1 MNLFLQK
8 VFAFMVAIAWFVADY
23 FSKQWAL
30 EMLGNGM
37 VMRLTS
43 WMEFKLA
50 FNKGAAFSLFADGSG
65 WQRWFFM
72 GIAIVIGL
80 WLCYALLFERTNALT
95 RLAYASILGGAIG
108 NLYDRILHGKVVD
121 FISWHIDNAYWP
133 TFNVAD
139 VGICVGVGL
148 LVIAWFVEW
157 RAGSRL

>member
-1 MNLFLQK
+1 MQKILAFL
-8 VFAFMVAIAWFVADY
+8 VAIAWFVADY
-23 FSKQWAL
+23 FSKLWAL
-30 EMLGNGM
+30 ETLGNGV
-37 VMRLTS
+37 VMRLTP
-43 WMEFKLA
+43 WMDFKLA

-72 GIAIVIGL
+72 GIATVIGL

-148 LVIAWFVEW
+148 LVIAWLVEW

>member
-1 MNLFLQK
+1 MQKILAFL
-8 VFAFMVAIAWFVADY
+8 VAIAWFVADY
-23 FSKQWAL
+23 FSKLWAL
-30 EMLGNGM
+30 ETLGNDV
-37 VMRLTS
+37 VMRLTP
-43 WMEFKLA
+43 WMDFNLA

-72 GIAIVIGL
+72 GIATVIGL
-80 WLCYALLFERTNALT
+80 WLCYAIIFERTNALT

-121 FISWHIDNAYWP
+121 FISWHIGNAYWP

-148 LVIAWFVEW
+148 LIIAWLVEW

>member
-1 MNLFLQK
+1 MQKILAFL
-8 VFAFMVAIAWFVADY
+8 VAIAWFVADY
-23 FSKQWAL
+23 FSKLWAL
-30 EMLGNGM
+30 ETLGNGV
-37 VMRLTS
+37 VMRLTP
-43 WMEFKLA
+43 WMDFKLA

-72 GIAIVIGL
+72 GIATVIGL

>member
-1 MNLFLQK
+1 MQK
-8 VFAFMVAIAWFVADY
+8 VFAFLVAIVWFVADY

-30 EMLGNGM
+30 ETLGNGV

-121 FISWHIDNAYWP
+121 FISWHIGNAYWP

-148 LVIAWFVEW
+148 LVIAWLVEW

>member
-1 MNLFLQK
+1 MQK
-8 VFAFMVAIAWFVADY
+8 VFAFLVAIVWFVADY

-30 EMLGNGM
+30 ATLGNGV

-121 FISWHIDNAYWP
+121 FISWHIGNAYWP

-148 LVIAWFVEW
+148 LVIAWLVEW

>member
-1 MNLFLQK
+1 MQKILAFL
-8 VFAFMVAIAWFVADY
+8 VAIAWFVADY
-23 FSKQWAL
+23 FSKLWAL
-30 EMLGNGM
+30 ETLGNGV
-37 VMRLTS
+37 VMRLTP
-43 WMEFKLA
+43 WMDFKLA

-72 GIAIVIGL
+72 GIATVIGL

-108 NLYDRILHGKVVD
+108 NLYDRILHVKVVD
-121 FISWHIDNAYWP
+121 FISWHIGNAYWP

-148 LVIAWFVEW
+148 LVIAWLVEW

>member
-1 MNLFLQK
+1 MQKILAFL
-8 VFAFMVAIAWFVADY
+8 VAIAWFVADY
-23 FSKQWAL
+23 FSKLWAL
-30 EMLGNGM
+30 ETLGNGV
-37 VMRLTS
+37 VMRLTP
-43 WMEFKLA
+43 WMDFKLA
-50 FNKGAAFSLFADGSG
+50 VNKGAAFSLFADGSG

-72 GIAIVIGL
+72 GIATVIGL

-121 FISWHIDNAYWP
+121 FISWHIGNAYWP

-148 LVIAWFVEW
+148 LVIAWLVEW

>member
-1 MNLFLQK
+1 MQKILAFL
-8 VFAFMVAIAWFVADY
+8 VAIAWFVADY
-23 FSKQWAL
+23 FSKLWAL
-30 EMLGNGM
+30 ETLGNGV
-37 VMRLTS
+37 VMRLTP
-43 WMEFKLA
+43 WMDFKLA

-72 GIAIVIGL
+72 GIATVIGL
-80 WLCYALLFERTNALT
+80 WLCYAIVFERTNALT

>member
-1 MNLFLQK
+1 MQKILAFL
-8 VFAFMVAIAWFVADY
+8 VAIAWFVADY
-23 FSKQWAL
+23 FSKLWAL
-30 EMLGNGM
+30 ETLGNDV
-37 VMRLTS
+37 VMRLTP
-43 WMEFKLA
+43 WMDFKLA

-72 GIAIVIGL
+72 GIATVIGL

-121 FISWHIDNAYWP
+121 FISWHIGNAYWP

-148 LVIAWFVEW
+148 LVIAWLVEW

>member
-1 MNLFLQK
+1 MQKILAFL
-8 VFAFMVAIAWFVADY
+8 VAIAWFVADY
-23 FSKQWAL
+23 FSKLWAL
-30 EMLGNGM
+30 ETLGNGV
-37 VMRLTS
+37 VMRLTP
-43 WMEFKLA
+43 WMDFKLA
-50 FNKGAAFSLFADGSG
+50 FNKGAAFSLFAEGSG

-72 GIAIVIGL
+72 GIATVIGL

-95 RLAYASILGGAIG
+95 RLAYASILGGAVG

-121 FISWHIDNAYWP
+121 FISWHIGNAYWP

-148 LVIAWFVEW
+148 LVIAWLVEW

>member
-1 MNLFLQK
+1 MQKILAFL
-8 VFAFMVAIAWFVADY
+8 VAIAWFVADY
-23 FSKQWAL
+23 FSKLWAL
-30 EMLGNGM
+30 ETLGNDV
-37 VMRLTS
+37 VMRLTP
-43 WMEFKLA
+43 WMDFKLA

-72 GIAIVIGL
+72 GIATVIGL
-80 WLCYALLFERTNALT
+80 WLWYAIVFERTNALT

-121 FISWHIDNAYWP
+121 FISWHIGNAYWP

-148 LVIAWFVEW
+148 LVIAWLVEW

>member
-1 MNLFLQK
+1 MQKILAFL
-8 VFAFMVAIAWFVADY
+8 VAIAWFVADY
-23 FSKQWAL
+23 FSKLWAL
-30 EMLGNGM
+30 ETLGNDV
-37 VMRLTS
+37 VMRLTP
-43 WMEFKLA
+43 WMDFKLA

-72 GIAIVIGL
+72 GIATVIGL
-80 WLCYALLFERTNALT
+80 WLCYAIIFERTNALT

-121 FISWHIDNAYWP
+121 FISWHIGNAYWP

-148 LVIAWFVEW
+148 LIIAWLVEW

>member
-1 MNLFLQK
+1 MQKILAFL
-8 VFAFMVAIAWFVADY
+8 VAIAWFVADY
-23 FSKQWAL
+23 FSKLWAL
-30 EMLGNGM
+30 ETLGNGV
-37 VMRLTS
+37 VMRLTP
-43 WMEFKLA
+43 WMDFKLA

-72 GIAIVIGL
+72 GIATVIGL

-121 FISWHIDNAYWP
+121 FISWHIGNAYWP

-148 LVIAWFVEW
+148 LVIAWLVEW

>member
-23 FSKQWAL
+23 FSKLWAL
-30 EMLGNGM
+30 ETLGNGV
-37 VMRLTS
+37 VMRLTP
-43 WMEFKLA
+43 WMDFKLA

-72 GIAIVIGL
+72 GIATVIGL
-80 WLCYALLFERTNALT
+80 WLCYAIVFERTNALT

-121 FISWHIDNAYWP
+121 FISWHIGNAYWP

-148 LVIAWFVEW
+148 LVIAWLVEW

>member
-1 MNLFLQK
+1 MQK
-8 VFAFMVAIAWFVADY
+8 VFAFLVAIAWFVADY

-30 EMLGNGM
+30 ETLGNGV
-37 VMRLTS
+37 VMRLTP
-43 WMEFKLA
+43 WMDFKLA

-80 WLCYALLFERTNALT
+80 WLCYAIVFERTNALT

-121 FISWHIDNAYWP
+121 FISWHIGNAYWP

-148 LVIAWFVEW
+148 LVIAWLVEW

>member
-30 EMLGNGM
+30 ETLGNGV

-80 WLCYALLFERTNALT
+80 WLCYALLFERPTALT

>member
-1 MNLFLQK
+1 MQKILAFL
-8 VFAFMVAIAWFVADY
+8 VAIAWFVADY
-23 FSKQWAL
+23 FSKLWAL
-30 EMLGNGM
+30 ETLGNGV
-37 VMRLTS
+37 VMRLTP
-43 WMEFKLA
+43 WMDFKLA

-72 GIAIVIGL
+72 GIATVIGL

-121 FISWHIDNAYWP
+121 FISWHIGNAYWP

-148 LVIAWFVEW
+148 LVIAWLVEG

>member
-1 MNLFLQK
+1 MQKILAFL
-8 VFAFMVAIAWFVADY
+8 VAIAWFVADY
-23 FSKQWAL
+23 FSKLWAL
-30 EMLGNGM
+30 ETLGNGV
-37 VMRLTS
+37 VMRLTP
-43 WMEFKLA
+43 WMDFKLA

-72 GIAIVIGL
+72 GIATVIGL
-80 WLCYALLFERTNALT
+80 WLCYAIIFERTNALT

-121 FISWHIDNAYWP
+121 FISWHIGNAYWP

-148 LVIAWFVEW
+148 LVIAWLVDW

>member
-30 EMLGNGM
+30 ETLGNGV

-72 GIAIVIGL
+72 GIATVIGL

-121 FISWHIDNAYWP
+121 FISWHIGNAYWP

-148 LVIAWFVEW
+148 LVIAWLVEW

>member
-1 MNLFLQK
+1 MQKILAFL
-8 VFAFMVAIAWFVADY
+8 VAIAWFVADY
-23 FSKQWAL
+23 FSKLWAL
-30 EMLGNGM
+30 ETLGNGV
-37 VMRLTS
+37 VMRLTP
-43 WMEFKLA
+43 WMDFKLA
-50 FNKGAAFSLFADGSG
+50 FNKGAAFSLFAEGSG

-72 GIAIVIGL
+72 GIATVIGL
-80 WLCYALLFERTNALT
+80 WLCYAIVFERTNALT

-121 FISWHIDNAYWP
+121 FISWHIGNAYWP

-148 LVIAWFVEW
+148 LVIAWLVEW

>member
-1 MNLFLQK
+1 MQK

-30 EMLGNGM
+30 ETLGNGV

>member
-1 MNLFLQK
+1 MQKILAFL
-8 VFAFMVAIAWFVADY
+8 VAIAWFVADY
-23 FSKQWAL
+23 FSKLWAL
-30 EMLGNGM
+30 ETLGNGV
-37 VMRLTS
+37 VMRLTP
-43 WMEFKLA
+43 WMDFKLA
-50 FNKGAAFSLFADGSG
+50 FNKGAPFSLFADGSG

-72 GIAIVIGL
+72 GIATVIGL
-80 WLCYALLFERTNALT
+80 WLCYAIVFERTNALT

-121 FISWHIDNAYWP
+121 FISWHIGNAYWP

-148 LVIAWFVEW
+148 LVIAWLVEW

>member
-1 MNLFLQK
+1 MQKILAFL
-8 VFAFMVAIAWFVADY
+8 VAIAWFVADY
-23 FSKQWAL
+23 FSKLWAL
-30 EMLGNGM
+30 ETLGNGV
-37 VMRLTS
+37 VMRLMP
-43 WMEFKLA
+43 WMDFKLA

-72 GIAIVIGL
+72 GIATVIGL

-121 FISWHIDNAYWP
+121 FISWHIGNAYWP

-148 LVIAWFVEW
+148 LVIAWLVEW

>member
-1 MNLFLQK
+1 MQKILAFL
-8 VFAFMVAIAWFVADY
+8 VAIAWFVADY
-23 FSKQWAL
+23 FSKLWAL
-30 EMLGNGM
+30 ETLGNGV
-37 VMRLTS
+37 VMRLTP
-43 WMEFKLA
+43 WMDFKLA

-65 WQRWFFM
+65 WQRWVFM
-72 GIAIVIGL
+72 GIATVIGL
-80 WLCYALLFERTNALT
+80 WLCYAIIFERTNALT

-121 FISWHIDNAYWP
+121 FISWHIGNAYWP

-148 LVIAWFVEW
+148 LVIAWLVEW

>member
-1 MNLFLQK
+1 MQKILAFL
-8 VFAFMVAIAWFVADY
+8 VAIAWFVADY
-23 FSKQWAL
+23 FSKLWAL
-30 EMLGNGM
+30 ETLGNGV
-37 VMRLTS
+37 VMRLTP
-43 WMEFKLA
+43 WMDFKLA

-72 GIAIVIGL
+72 GIATVIGL
-80 WLCYALLFERTNALT
+80 WLCYAIVFERTNALT

-121 FISWHIDNAYWP
+121 FISWHLGNAYWP

-148 LVIAWFVEW
+148 LVIAWLVEW

>member
-1 MNLFLQK
+1 MQKILAFL
-8 VFAFMVAIAWFVADY
+8 VAIAWFVADY
-23 FSKQWAL
+23 FSKLWAL
-30 EMLGNGM
+30 ETLGNGV
-37 VMRLTS
+37 VMRLTP
-43 WMEFKLA
+43 WMDFKLA

-72 GIAIVIGL
+72 GIATVIGL
-80 WLCYALLFERTNALT
+80 WLCYALVFERTNALT

-121 FISWHIDNAYWP
+121 FISWHIGNAYWP

-148 LVIAWFVEW
+148 LVIAWLVEW

>member
-1 MNLFLQK
+1 MQKILAFL
-8 VFAFMVAIAWFVADY
+8 VAIAWFVADY
-23 FSKQWAL
+23 FSKLWAL
-30 EMLGNGM
+30 ETLGNGV
-37 VMRLTS
+37 VMRLTP
-43 WMEFKLA
+43 WMDFQLA

-72 GIAIVIGL
+72 GIATVIGL
-80 WLCYALLFERTNALT
+80 WLCYAIVFERTNALT

-108 NLYDRILHGKVVD
+108 NLYDRILHGTVVD
-121 FISWHIDNAYWP
+121 FISWHIGNAYWP

-148 LVIAWFVEW
+148 LVIAWLVEW

>member
-1 MNLFLQK
+1 MQKILAFL
-8 VFAFMVAIAWFVADY
+8 VAIAWFVADY
-23 FSKQWAL
+23 FSKLWAL
-30 EMLGNGM
+30 ETLGNGV
-37 VMRLTS
+37 VMRLMP
-43 WMEFKLA
+43 WMDFKLA

-72 GIAIVIGL
+72 GIATVIGL

-95 RLAYASILGGAIG
+95 RLAYASILGGAVG

-121 FISWHIDNAYWP
+121 FISWHIGNAYWP

-148 LVIAWFVEW
+148 LVIAWLVEW

>member
-1 MNLFLQK
+1 MQKILAFL
-8 VFAFMVAIAWFVADY
+8 VAIAWFVADY
-23 FSKQWAL
+23 FSKLWAL
-30 EMLGNGM
+30 ETLGNGV
-37 VMRLTS
+37 VMRLTP
-43 WMEFKLA
+43 WMDFKLA
-50 FNKGAAFSLFADGSG
+50 FNKGAAFSLVADGSG

-72 GIAIVIGL
+72 GIATVIGL
-80 WLCYALLFERTNALT
+80 WLCYAIIFERTNALT

-121 FISWHIDNAYWP
+121 FISWHIGNAYWP

-148 LVIAWFVEW
+148 LVIAWLVEW

>member
-1 MNLFLQK
+1 MQKILAFL
-8 VFAFMVAIAWFVADY
+8 VAIAWFVADY
-23 FSKQWAL
+23 FSKLWAL
-30 EMLGNGM
+30 ETLGNGV
-37 VMRLTS
+37 VMRLS
-43 WMEFKLA
+43 PWMDFKLA
-50 FNKGAAFSLFADGSG
+50 F
-65 WQRWFFM
+65 M
-72 GIAIVIGL
+72 GIATVIGL

-121 FISWHIDNAYWP
+121 FISWHIGNAYWP

-148 LVIAWFVEW
+148 LVIAWLVEW

>member
-1 MNLFLQK
+1 MQKILAFL
-8 VFAFMVAIAWFVADY
+8 VAIAWFVADY
-23 FSKQWAL
+23 FSKLWAL
-30 EMLGNGM
+30 ETLGNGV
-37 VMRLTS
+37 VMRLTP
-43 WMEFKLA
+43 WMDFKLA
-50 FNKGAAFSLFADGSG
+50 FNKGAAFSLFAEGSG

-72 GIAIVIGL
+72 CIATVIGL
-80 WLCYALLFERTNALT
+80 WLCYAIVFERTNALT

-121 FISWHIDNAYWP
+121 FISWHIGNAYWP

-148 LVIAWFVEW
+148 LVIAWLVEW

>member
-23 FSKQWAL
+23 FSKLWAL
-30 EMLGNGM
+30 ETLGNDV
-37 VMRLTS
+37 VMRLTP
-43 WMEFKLA
+43 WMDFKLA

-72 GIAIVIGL
+72 GIATVIGL
-80 WLCYALLFERTNALT
+80 WLCYAIIFERTNALT

-121 FISWHIDNAYWP
+121 FISWDIGNAYWP

-148 LVIAWFVEW
+148 LIIAWLVEW

>member
-1 MNLFLQK
+1 MKIFLQK
-8 VFAFMVAIAWFVADY
+8 FFAFVVAGAWFAADY
-23 FSKQWAL
+23 FSKIWAQSEL
-30 EMLGNGM
+30 ANGV

-50 FNKGAAFSLFADGSG
+50 FNKGAAFSLFADGGG

-72 GIAIVIGL
+72 GVAILIGL
-80 WLCYALLFERTNALT
+80 WLCYAILF
-95 RLAYASILGGAIG
+95 
-108 NLYDRILHGKVVD
+108 DRIVHGKVVD

-139 VGICVGVGL
+139 VGICMGVGFL
-148 LVIAWFVEW
+148 IIAWFVEW

>member
-1 MNLFLQK
+1 MQKILAFL
-8 VFAFMVAIAWFVADY
+8 VAIAWFVADY
-23 FSKQWAL
+23 FSKLWAL
-30 EMLGNGM
+30 ETLGNGV
-37 VMRLTS
+37 VMRLTP
-43 WMEFKLA
+43 WMDFKLA

-72 GIAIVIGL
+72 VIATVIGL
-80 WLCYALLFERTNALT
+80 WLCYAIVFERTNALT

-121 FISWHIDNAYWP
+121 FISWHIGNAYWP

-148 LVIAWFVEW
+148 LVIAWLVEW

>member
-1 MNLFLQK
+1 MQK
-8 VFAFMVAIAWFVADY
+8 VFAFMVAVAWFVADY
-23 FSKQWAL
+23 FSKLWAL
-30 EMLGNGM
+30 ETLGNGV
-37 VMRLTS
+37 VMRLTP
-43 WMEFKLA
+43 WMDFKLA

-72 GIAIVIGL
+72 GIATVIGL
-80 WLCYALLFERTNALT
+80 WLCYAIVFERTNALT

-121 FISWHIDNAYWP
+121 FISWHIGNAYWP

-148 LVIAWFVEW
+148 LVIAWLVEW

>member
-30 EMLGNGM
+30 ETLGNGM
-37 VMRLTS
+37 VIRLTS

-121 FISWHIDNAYWP
+121 FISWHIGNAYWP

-148 LVIAWFVEW
+148 LVIAWLVEW

>member
-1 MNLFLQK
+1 MQKILAFL
-8 VFAFMVAIAWFVADY
+8 VAIAWFVADY
-23 FSKQWAL
+23 FSKLWAL
-30 EMLGNGM
+30 ETLGNGV

-80 WLCYALLFERTNALT
+80 WLCYAIVFERTNALT

-121 FISWHIDNAYWP
+121 FISWHIGNAYWP

-148 LVIAWFVEW
+148 LVIAWLVEW

>member
-1 MNLFLQK
+1 MQKILAFL
-8 VFAFMVAIAWFVADY
+8 VAIAWFVADY
-23 FSKQWAL
+23 FSKLWAL
-30 EMLGNGM
+30 ETLGNGE
-37 VMRLTS
+37 VMRLTP
-43 WMEFKLA
+43 WMDFKLA

-72 GIAIVIGL
+72 GIATVIGL

-95 RLAYASILGGAIG
+95 RLAYASILGGAVG

-121 FISWHIDNAYWP
+121 FISWHIGNAYWP

-148 LVIAWFVEW
+148 LVIAWLVEW